1 MFSVSHEGKSM
12 IDVCNQVGFDYV
24 TLGNH
29 EFGKALI
36 TVYISM
42 SLRSFLCLFVKVLL
56 TS

>member
-29 EFGKALI
+29 EFGKAWI
-36 TVYISM
+36 IVYISM